1 MDELRRIRHLR
12 GMSQEDLAKVS
23 GVSDFTISELEGGKR
38 PNPRPSTLRKLAN
51 ALGVDVATLYGE
63 EVPSPK
69 GDAPLSFSRWLEERC
84 GHSYLAMPEE
94 ELIELLTDAEAV
106 EKERISRA
114 VQAEFM
120 ATVKTKDL
128 PSEERL
134 LARGHHKEAT
144 NKWLSVLVAS
154 GSLERVTE
162 EAERSIKEV
171 LEAAAD
177 EETA

>member
-12 GMSQEDLAKVS
+12 GMSQEDLAKAS

-38 PNPRPSTLRKLAN
+38 PNPRPSTLRKLAD

-94 ELIELLTDAEAV
+94 ELIKLLTNAAADEAE
-106 EKERISRA
+106 KIFRA
-114 VQAEFM
+114 VQAEYM
-120 ATVKTKDL
+120 LTLRTRDL
-128 PSEERL
+128 PKEERL
-134 LARGHHKEAT
+134 LARGHHLEAT
-144 NKWLSVLVAS
+144 DKWFSALVAS
-154 GSLERVTE
+154 GRAEHVTDE
-162 EAERSIKEV
+162 FERSVKEA

-177 EETA
+177 EATA